1 MGRWLDKAERKAAI
15 RRVYVVLPACLA
27 ALILGPLGCGSD
39 DSDDESAA
47 TTTSTSAEEPDTAAG
62 TGLAGEWSTENVCQ
76 EQLRALQNAGL
87 EKLGAEWVAGEEYPG
102 QRPSESDPCRG
113 AKPMQHSHSF
123 DEFFDGSFA
132 SYDQN
137 GQQVD
142 DGKYKKVDDRTLT
155 LGDPPVTVR
164 YEIDGDEATFDVV
177 LPDCKTKPCQESTAY
192 VISVFFPR
200 VYERVG

>member
-1 MGRWLDKAERKAAI
+1 MLF
-15 RRVYVVLPACLA
+15 VC
-27 ALILGPLGCGSD
+27 ALLTVGCGDDD
-39 DSDDESAA
+39 DSPGDAA
-47 TTTSTSAEEPDTAAG
+47 TTTQGEETTTAAES
-62 TGLAGEWSTENVCQ
+62 GLAGEWSTENVCQ

-87 EKLGAEWVAGEEYPG
+87 EKLGAEWVAHEEYPG

-113 AKPMQHSHSF
+113 AKPMRHSHSF
-123 DEFFDGSFA
+123 DEFTPGSFA